1 MAASNE
7 LSASLLR
14 EDTKSTTKGHREPS
28 LGMALSGWMV
38 AAVLACALVI
48 QHLRDGGSAT
58 SAPSGSGA
66 TQQEIALTAMDD
78 KKIDCRWLLLTLI
91 RAAGIGQL
99 ALVVSSL
106 AIPFLLDYRKEL
118 GEIKKPLLRQMFLV
132 YSGYILMINL
142 FFGLISTFAAET
154 ILEVGFLPSVIAG
167 FIFLYWFARL
177 MIAIFV
183 FDLSFLDRPHEI
195 VGRVGIEL
203 LFTLLPVIYGIA
215 LVHDLGKLSLQ
226 YAVPDIGP
234 FGRMLVIIIVLFM
247 VMKIC
252 VFMMPKSKGSELTYF
267 QMMLFFFVWPGMQP
281 ARFLE
286 RKKGL
291 DWWKDAMWGT
301 LWTILGILWCFGIKF
316 ISDAGLSPEWAGL
329 LALPAVSM
337 MGHIGA
343 FRLLRGALRLVGYDV
358 EQLFVDPLLA
368 TSLSDFW
375 GQRWNIA
382 FSDMNRFVFVAAIKA
397 ALTEDLQL
405 SKDAASLAGVFT
417 AFVAS
422 AGLHEFGITLPV
434 LSGFGGP
441 SLYFVIQG
449 FCVVV
454 EKQTTTWREN
464 HPICT
469 RLIMWIALATPFP
482 LLFVVA
488 FRTEIVLPLT
498 LFIAN
503 LPTNLLEGRLLSA
516 LCESFGTKDICT
528 VSP

>member
-1 MAASNE
+1 MPNSGDV
-7 LSASLLR
+7 STPLLA
-14 EDTKSTTKGHREPS
+14 EGSHSTTAGRRELPF
-28 LGMALSGWMV
+28 GMAISGWIV
-38 AAVLACALVI
+38 SAVLACAMLV
-48 QHLRDGGSAT
+48 QRFHDVGSAPNYLT
-58 SAPSGSGA
+58 GNRAID
-66 TQQEIALTAMDD
+66 QEVALMARGD
-78 KKIDCRWLLLTLI
+78 KKIDCHWLLLTGI

-99 ALVVSSL
+99 ALVVSSA
-106 AIPFLLDYRKEL
+106 AIPFLLDYKKEL

-132 YSGYILMINL
+132 YSGYILTINL
-142 FFGLISTFAAET
+142 CFGLISTFAAEA

-183 FDLSFLDRPHEI
+183 FDLSFLSRPHEI

-203 LFTLLPVIYGIA
+203 LFLLLPIIYGATLL
-215 LVHDLGKLSLQ
+215 HDLGTLPLH
-226 YAVPDIGP
+226 YTVPDIGP

-267 QMMLFFFVWPGMQP
+267 QMMLFFCVWPGMQP
-281 ARFLE
+281 ANFLE

-301 LWTILGILWCFGIKF
+301 FFTILGILWCFGIKF
-316 ISDAGLSPEWAGL
+316 ISDSGLSPELAGL

-375 GQRWNIA
+375 GKRWNVA
-382 FSDMNRFVFVAAIKA
+382 FSDMNRFVFVAAIRA
-397 ALTEDLQL
+397 ALMEDLKL
-405 SKDAASLAGVFT
+405 SKETASLAGVFT
-417 AFVAS
+417 AFIAS

-469 RLIMWIALATPFP
+469 RLIMWIALAAPFP

-503 LPTNLLEGRLLSA
+503 LPKNLMEGRLLSA
-516 LCESFGTKDICT
+516 LCESFGTKDLCT
-528 VSP
+528 VNP